1 MGAKPH
7 DSSPF
12 QQEHLAYAE
21 IAINALSDQIR
32 GFAVLRSLPISVP
45 YLLVFGTG
53 SLRFLGRCLL
63 AVLRSLPF
71 SVPYLL
77 VFGTGSVRF
86 LGRCLLAVLRSLPF
100 SVPYLLVFGTAGA
113 CLRVRAVL
121 CIAFGQLVSVA
132 CFRQSGQLYH
142 IVDSWVL

>member
-32 GFAVLRSLPISVP
+32 GFAVLRSLPFSVP
-45 YLLVFGTG
+45 YLLVFGTR

-71 SVPYLL
+71 SVPYYQ
-77 VFGTGSVRF
+77 FRDAEFT
-86 LGRCLLAVLRSLPF
+86 VLRS
-100 SVPYLLVFGTAGA
+100 VP
-113 CLRVRAVL
+113 
-121 CIAFGQLVSVA
+121 I
-132 CFRQSGQLYH
+132 SG
-142 IVDSWVL
+142 S

>member
-32 GFAVLRSLPISVP
+32 GCAVLRSLPFSGP
-45 YLLVFGTG
+45 YLVVFGTR

-63 AVLRSLPF
+63 AF
-71 SVPYLL
+71 
-77 VFGTGSVRF
+77 
-86 LGRCLLAVLRSLPF
+86 LRSLPF

>member
-32 GFAVLRSLPISVP
+32 GCAVLRSLPFSGP
-45 YLLVFGTG
+45 YLVVFGTR
-53 SLRFLGRCLL
+53 SFRFLGRCLL

-71 SVPYLL
+71 SGPYLV
-77 VFGTGSVRF
+77 VFGTRSFRF

-100 SVPYLLVFGTAGA
+100 SMPYLVVFGTAGA
-113 CLRVRAVL
+113 CLQVRAVL
-121 CIAFGQLVSVA
+121 
-132 CFRQSGQLYH
+132 
-142 IVDSWVL
+142 

>member
-1 MGAKPH
+1 MGAKSH
-7 DSSPF
+7 DSSSF

-32 GFAVLRSLPISVP
+32 VFAVLRSLPFSVP
-45 YLLVFGTG
+45 YLLVFGTR

-77 VFGTGSVRF
+77 VFGTRSLRF

-100 SVPYLLVFGTAGA
+100 SVPYLLVFGTWSFAAACSAGA

-121 CIAFGQLVSVA
+121 
-132 CFRQSGQLYH
+132 
-142 IVDSWVL
+142 